1 MSEWRTFEKRTGDVV
16 RCWRI
21 RREGIRCHMGW
32 GVAGG
37 VMRGMSMTLDDEVHA
52 ERHFNRKIREK
63 RRQGYVEVTGDT
75 STGPSEDP
83 DPGYARDAKL
93 LDVMREEAEK
103 RRPGSWEE
111 AWAGHEPVP
120 GHEGAYVKH
129 FPFPGGPGPFRKY
142 LVLVDDGCKGLQFNV
157 KDPGYDA
164 DAVSAFL
171 DFVTPRWH
179 LLFDG
184 TSHHKVRLDVPVGP
198 FSHVLFCAP
207 SLCRGSDYGGR
218 VGRVFPIHDCE
229 IGDADNET
237 FVEART
243 QGRSSETIATS
254 TWDREPFPVT
264 DLRYDLQSTVGTFES
279 LRRSALR
286 QKKFKTGLRETVE
299 RILPLLI
306 ESTPESFV
314 EVRSFRGDVMAVT
327 RRDLTP
333 DTLPAIDRFVRG
345 LS

>member
-1 MSEWRTFEKRTGDVV
+1 MSEWRTFEKRTGGMV
-16 RCWRI
+16 RCWQI
-21 RREGIRCHMGW
+21 RREGIRCYMGW
-32 GVAGG
+32 GVVGG
-37 VMRGMSMTLDDEVHA
+37 VMRGSSMTLDDEAHA
-52 ERHFNRKIREK
+52 ERHFKRKISEK
-63 RRQGYVEVTGDT
+63 RRQGYVEVAGDP
-75 STGPSEDP
+75 PSRPPAE
-83 DPGYARDAKL
+83 PGDAKL
-93 LDVMREEAEK
+93 LDVMRTQTEN
-103 RRPGSWEE
+103 RRAGSWEE
-111 AWAGHEPVP
+111 VWAAHEPVP
-120 GHEGAYVKH
+120 GHEGAYVRH
-129 FPFPGGPGPFRKY
+129 FPFEGGPGPFREY
-142 LVLVDDGCKGLQFNV
+142 LVLVDDGRKGLRFIV

-164 DAVSAFL
+164 GAVSAFL

-184 TSHHKVRLDVPVGP
+184 TSHHKVRLDAPIGP
-198 FSHVLFCAP
+198 FSHVLFCGP

-218 VGRVFPIHDCE
+218 AGRVFPIHDCE
-229 IGDADNET
+229 IADADTET

-243 QGRSSETIATS
+243 QGRSRETIATS

-264 DLRYDLQSTVGTFES
+264 DLRYDLQSTVGTFE
-279 LRRSALR
+279 RPKRSYLR
-286 QKKFKTGLRETVE
+286 QKKFKTGTRKFLED
-299 RILPLLI
+299 ILPLLI